1 MLVFPK
7 GIRLARANEIPNSP
21 EKSGSVEQIRNSQIE
36 QGYVSRTASE
46 NLFTCYAEANVDAPQ
61 IWQVFRS
68 LCEALLPEESMLI
81 IGEIDEE
88 SLHNGGY
95 DQTQKLLALFERFNY
110 YLAND
115 CHIQFGLAAETD
127 TELTEVFVTPTKHF
141 QIWTNNAK
149 VLADVMKKYGVTES
163 DELQFIDEF
172 PRTTTA
178 LKYNDEFQDYKHLIN
193 YLVEETKE
201 ETAS

>member
-1 MLVFPK
+1 MLVFPE

-21 EKSGSVEQIRNSQIE
+21 EKSESVEKIRNAQIE
-36 QGYVSRTASE
+36 QGYVSQTASE
-46 NLFTCYAEANVDAPQ
+46 SLFTCYAEANVDAPQ

-68 LCEALLPEESMLI
+68 LCEALLPEESMPI

-88 SLHNGGY
+88 PLHNGSY

-115 CHIQFGLAAETD
+115 CNIQFGLAAETD
-127 TELTEVFVTPTKHF
+127 TELNEVFVTPTKHF
-141 QIWTNNAK
+141 QIWTSKAE
-149 VLADVMKKYGVTES
+149 VLAGVMKKYGIAES

-172 PRTTTA
+172 PRTTTM
-178 LKYNDEFQDYKHLIN
+178 LKYKDEFQDYEDLIN
-193 YLVEETKE
+193 YLVEETE
-201 ETAS
+201 EVDAS

>member
-1 MLVFPK
+1 MLVFPE

-21 EKSGSVEQIRNSQIE
+21 EKSESVEKIRSAQIE
-36 QGYVSRTASE
+36 QGYVSQTASE
-46 NLFTCYAEANVDAPQ
+46 SLFTCYAEANVDAPQ

-68 LCEALLPEESMLI
+68 LCEALLPEEAMPI

-88 SLHNGGY
+88 PLHNGRY
-95 DQTQKLLALFERFNY
+95 DQTQKLLALFEQFNY

-115 CHIQFGLAAETD
+115 CDIQFGLAVETD

-141 QIWTNNAK
+141 QIWTSK
-149 VLADVMKKYGVTES
+149 VEVLANVMNKHGIAES

-172 PRTTTA
+172 PRVTTP
-178 LKYNDEFQDYKHLIN
+178 LKYSDEFQDYEDLIN
-193 YLVEETKE
+193 YLVEKTE
-201 ETAS
+201 EENAS

>member
-1 MLVFPK
+1 MLVFPE

-21 EKSGSVEQIRNSQIE
+21 EKSESVEKIRNAQIE
-36 QGYVSRTASE
+36 QGYVSQTASE
-46 NLFTCYAEANVDAPQ
+46 SLFTCYAEANVDAPQ

-68 LCEALLPEESMLI
+68 LCEALLPEEAMPI

-88 SLHNGGY
+88 PLHNGSY

-110 YLAND
+110 YLTND
-115 CHIQFGLAAETD
+115 CNIQFGLASETN

-141 QIWTNNAK
+141 QIWTSKADI
-149 VLADVMKKYGVTES
+149 LADVMKKYGIAES

-172 PRTTTA
+172 PRVTTA
-178 LKYNDEFQDYKHLIN
+178 LKYNDEFHDYDDLIN
-193 YLVEETKE
+193 YLVEETE
-201 ETAS
+201 EEDAS